1 MFYWIYDYPTA
12 YMGALFAF
20 AFLAFT
26 WVGLLFFR
34 PIVRSWIHKERRAND
49 MVGFALSSF
58 SVFYGLLLG
67 LLAVAAYQNFSTISD
82 NVDKEAS
89 SLAALY
95 RDLGGYPQPLRGKLQ
110 DELREYTS
118 EVIEKSWPLQRK
130 GIVPDHGSDRI
141 TAFFNDLLTFNP
153 ADKRE
158 EIIHAEALRQ
168 FNHFVELRR
177 SRLANVTTGIPA
189 VLWWVVVIGAVLN
202 IVLIWLLDMEV
213 HVHVLLSGVLSVF
226 LGVVIFLIAAMD
238 NPFRGDVS
246 VGPDSFQLVYDS
258 LIKPAEKLGAGPIN

>member
-1 MFYWIYDYPTA
+1 MFYWIYDHPTA

-20 AFLAFT
+20 VFLAFT

-34 PIVRSWIHKERRAND
+34 PIVRSWIHTERRAND

-82 NVDKEAS
+82 NVDKEAG

-110 DELREYTS
+110 DDLREYTS
-118 EVIEKSWPLQRK
+118 EVIEKSWPLQRQ
-130 GIVPDHGSDRI
+130 GIVPAHGSDRV
-141 TAFFNDLLTFNP
+141 TKFFDDLLTFNP

-189 VLWWVVVIGAVLN
+189 VLWWVVVVGAVLN

-246 VGPDSFQLVYDS
+246 VGPESFQLVYDS
-258 LIKPAEKLGAGPIN
+258 LMKPARKLSED